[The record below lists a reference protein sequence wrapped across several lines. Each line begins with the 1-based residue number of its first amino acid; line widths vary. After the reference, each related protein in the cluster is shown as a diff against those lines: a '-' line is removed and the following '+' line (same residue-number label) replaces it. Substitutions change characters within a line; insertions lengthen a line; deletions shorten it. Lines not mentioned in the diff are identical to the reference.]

1 MTDSLAAAI
10 QVLYRAPLGDF
21 VAERKRLAA
30 EAKAAGHAEQSSQIG
45 KLGRPSVS
53 AWATNQLWW
62 QQREAF
68 EALIEAASR
77 VKRGDREAGKQHREL
92 LAQLRDQ
99 AAEILKGAGNAA
111 SETTLRRVATT
122 LSALAASGGFAPD
135 ADGALSAD
143 RDPPG
148 FETLEG
154 TPSKTS
160 EVDERP
166 TSAAAQRAEAAE
178 RQRAED
184 QERERRLAQR
194 EKLSAALREAK
205 ELSQA
210 QQRGLTRLRGEVDSA
225 ERSLKKTQDLIAE
238 IERQL
243 INL

>member
-68 EALIEAASR
+68 AALIEAAAR

-99 AAEILKGAGNAA
+99 AAEILKVAGNAA
-111 SETTLRRVATT
+111 SETTLRRVTTT

-135 ADGALSAD
+135 PEGALSAD

-148 FETLEG
+148 FEALEG
-154 TPSKTS
+154 AF
-160 EVDERP
+160 
-166 TSAAAQRAEAAE
+166 AAAPSVREQPADPAARKAEAAE
-178 RQRAED
+178 RLRAE
-184 QERERRLAQR
+184 QAERQRRLEQR

-205 ELSQA
+205 ELRA
-210 QQRGLTRLRGEVDSA
+210 TQQRELSRLRGEVDSA
-225 ERSLKKTQDLIAE
+225 ERSLKKTQDLITE
-238 IERQL
+238 IEQQL
-243 INL
+243 LGN